1 MLSIFKRSTQTSERQ
16 LRKYRKI
23 VQQINKLEAT
33 YEAMSDE
40 QLASMTDTFK
50 EKIQSGES
58 LQSIT
63 PDAFAVVREA
73 SKRVLGMRHF
83 DVQLIGGLVLTEGN
97 IAEMPT
103 GEGKTLVSSLPA
115 YVRALEGKGV
125 HAMTVNDYLAKRD
138 YEQIG
143 PNPPFPRSDG
153 RTERADDPTG
163 PAKQAAYQ
171 ADITYGVGTEFGF
184 DYLRDNMAQHKS
196 QHVQRLIISLSSM
209 ESTVLPC

>member
-50 EKIQSGES
+50 EKIQSGET

-115 YVRALEGKGV
+115 YVRAWR
-125 HAMTVNDYLAKRD
+125 AK
-138 YEQIG
+138 
-143 PNPPFPRSDG
+143 
-153 RTERADDPTG
+153 A
-163 PAKQAAYQ
+163 
-171 ADITYGVGTEFGF
+171 
-184 DYLRDNMAQHKS
+184 
-196 QHVQRLIISLSSM
+196 SM
-209 ESTVLPC
+209 PLP